1 MRTPT
6 QLSKN
11 KNIELNESGLD
22 FYMRVL
28 YRNTV
33 HQKEVKQIP
42 LMAIECLCTRYG
54 IQARTREM
62 RVDLLKN
69 IAMKECRLF
78 GKNSPLTNLR
88 MIED

>member
-1 MRTPT
+1 MKTPE
-6 QLSKN
+6 QLSQN

-33 HQKEVKQIP
+33 HQKDVKQIP
-42 LMAIECLCTRYG
+42 LLAIECLCIRYN

-62 RVDLLKN
+62 RVVLLKG

-78 GKNSPLTNLR
+78 GKNSPLKNLR
-88 MIED
+88 FIED